1 MEQSFFKL
9 DYPDYNDFTNY
20 LTELEE
26 EKAKFAVKLFKES
39 SIRVPKELYN
49 THFFGP
55 KDFQT
60 KSRALEISKGREG
73 CTNTVF
79 GYCRELLR
87 CTITTRT
94 PQIIFQGLEEI
105 YISQEALPTFVTTY
119 TKRGDKF
126 QWVTKYLGER
136 HACFKKTKRGKSLHF
151 YELSLKIDERNVD
164 IENLGVQH
172 TELF

>member
-1 MEQSFFKL
+1 MENYYYKL
-9 DYPDYNDFTNY
+9 DFPSYDSFTDYIAK
-20 LTELEE
+20 LER
-26 EKAKFAVKLFKES
+26 EKVNFKVKLEKKAT
-39 SIRVPKELYN
+39 INVPKDLYHS
-49 THFFGP
+49 HFMGQ
-55 KDFQT
+55 KDNQT
-60 KSRALEISKGREG
+60 ISRALEISKGREG

-87 CTITTRT
+87 CKIKTRT
-94 PQIIFQGLEEI
+94 PQIIFQGLDEI
-105 YISQEALPTFVTTY
+105 YVSQEALPTFVTTY
-119 TKRGDKF
+119 TKRNDKF

-136 HACFKKTKRGKSLHF
+136 HAVFKETKRGKSLHF